1 QRGAGMTMAR
11 FFSPRPA
18 PSDAGAISALLARD
32 ELQALDETRA
42 RLMKVLADVAPRRS
56 TTVETELK
64 RLTKRRVALLA
75 ALART
80 GR

>member
-1 QRGAGMTMAR
+1 MDAAV
-11 FFSPRPA
+11 SA
-18 PSDAGAISALLARD
+18 PLRAIVVDDEPLARD
-32 ELQALDETRA
+32 ELARLDEKRE
-42 RLMKVLADVAPRRS
+42 RLKQIIADVAPRRS

-75 ALART
+75 AIARA

>member
-1 QRGAGMTMAR
+1 MGR

-18 PSDAGAISALLARD
+18 PSDASAISVLLARD
-32 ELQALDETRA
+32 ELRTLDEKRA
-42 RLMKVLADVAPRRS
+42 RLKQIIADVAPRRS
-56 TTVETELK
+56 TTVEGELK

-75 ALART
+75 AIARSSPRSS